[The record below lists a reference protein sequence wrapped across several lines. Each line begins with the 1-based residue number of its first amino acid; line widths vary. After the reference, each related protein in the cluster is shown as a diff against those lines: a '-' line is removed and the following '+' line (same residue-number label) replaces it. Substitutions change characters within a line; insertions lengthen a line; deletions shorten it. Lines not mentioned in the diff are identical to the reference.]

1 MGVARKWTREEDAA
15 LRGAYAEHGAV
26 WPGWRDVLPGRS
38 VNAIYRRATHLGVR
52 NSTRGR
58 KPKPRTVAPPRPPRP
73 ATCGECRHYREGA
86 VPGEG
91 SCVERHARAWFGG
104 APVVEGRYE
113 ARLCAYGEA
122 RT

>member
-1 MGVARKWTREEDAA
+1 MGVARRWSRDEDDA
-15 LRGAYAEHGAV
+15 LREHYPARGAI
-26 WPGWRDVLPGRS
+26 WPGWRDVLPGRTTS
-38 VNAIYRRATHLGVR
+38 AIHARAKAIGTRCAG
-52 NSTRGR
+52 RGR
-58 KPKPRTVAPPRPPRP
+58 KPKAAHAPRP
-73 ATCGECRHYREGA
+73 ATCGECRHYREGDA
-86 VPGEG
+86 PGTG